1 MSLLIESIKLLDGK
15 FFNLRFH
22 EQRMRKSLFV
32 VSGVDQPVQIERYL
46 RDCTIPQSG
55 LFKCRILYDARAGET
70 TFSLYTPR
78 TVKTLKIVEGGDIA
92 YPLKY
97 ADRSSIERLFYQ
109 REHCD
114 DVMIIRNGKVTDCS
128 YSNVAFRKGN
138 AWYTSDSPLL
148 EGTQR
153 AKLLEENKIQAR
165 EIQVRDIRS
174 FDGVRIINAMLEF
187 DSPEIEVSDIV
198 F

>member
-1 MSLLIESIKLLDGK
+1 MSLLIESIKLLDGE
-15 FFNLRFH
+15 FYNLRFH
-22 EQRMRKSLFV
+22 EQRMRNSLLA
-32 VSGVDQPVQIERYL
+32 VSGVDQPVQIEWYL
-46 RDCTIPQSG
+46 RDCIVPRSG
-55 LFKCRILYDARAGET
+55 LFKCRILYDAQSGEA
-70 TFSLYTPR
+70 TFSPYRPR
-78 TVKTLKIVEGGDIA
+78 NIKAVRVVQGGDIA

-97 ADRSSIERLFYQ
+97 ADRSAIERLFDQ
-109 REHCD
+109 RDGCD

-128 YSNVAFRKGN
+128 YSNVVFRKGRD
-138 AWYTSDSPLL
+138 WYTSDSPLL